1 MHVMIR
7 WKIKPDQVER
17 ELALL
22 RAVYEDMHAVR
33 PEGLRYATFQLD
45 DGVTFVD
52 VAEMAGGPGVLQQ
65 VEAFQRYRATLDE
78 RCDEPPAVTV
88 LHEVGAYRF
97 P

>member
-7 WKIKPDQVER
+7 WKVKPDQVER
-17 ELALL
+17 ELESL
-22 RAVYEDMHAVR
+22 RAVYEDMRAIR

-52 VAEMAGGPGVLQQ
+52 VAEMTGGPGVLRQ
-65 VEAFQRYRATLDE
+65 VAAFQDYRATLDE

-88 LHEVGAYRF
+88 LRQVGAYRF

>member
-7 WKIKPDQVER
+7 WKIKSDQVAR
-17 ELALL
+17 ELEFL

-33 PEGLRYATFQLD
+33 PAGLRYATFRLD

-52 VAEMAGGPGVLQQ
+52 VAEMPDGPGALRQ
-65 VEAFQRYRATLDE
+65 VEAFRHYRATLEE